1 MLEMDYDKWKEFNEG
16 FYKKPEQQEEKERQR
31 IKIDE
36 LERLFKEGKLVEMIE
51 EVVSKAKDLIKEE
64 RLKYSPK

>member
-1 MLEMDYDKWKEFNEG
+1 MGQWWIDEPGVLGSGNPTD
-16 FYKKPEQQEEKERQR
+16 
-31 IKIDE
+31 DE